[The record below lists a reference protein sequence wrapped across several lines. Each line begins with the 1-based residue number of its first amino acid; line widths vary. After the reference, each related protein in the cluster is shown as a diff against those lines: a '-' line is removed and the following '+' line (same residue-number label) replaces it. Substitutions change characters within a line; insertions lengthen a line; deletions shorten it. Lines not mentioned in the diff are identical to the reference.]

1 MAIFN
6 KKSEPKIEVEQIPAR
21 APMMAPPP
29 APAAPPQPARK
40 AYGIADAIV
49 LMRSLPVDQNVDLI
63 VQVIRATLAS
73 MNVKVG
79 DIIEDAIRKEKATE
93 AGISALH
100 GKVAELERE
109 LAARRQD
116 ILGLEADL
124 KETTAVKE
132 RLQLSE
138 EIGSATPLPGDAL
151 VETPA
156 PVVNGQFGSY
166 QHQP

>member
-6 KKSEPKIEVEQIPAR
+6 KKSEPRIEVEQIQR
-21 APMMAPPP
+21 APIASPPPP
-29 APAAPPQPARK
+29 APAVPARRV
-40 AYGIADAIV
+40 YGIGDAIQ

-73 MNVKVG
+73 MNVRVQ
-79 DIIEDAIRKEKATE
+79 DIIEDAVRKEKATE
-93 AGISALH
+93 AGISSLH
-100 GKVAELERE
+100 GKVADLERE
-109 LAARRQD
+109 LAARREE

-132 RLQLSE
+132 RLELAE
-138 EIGSATPLPGDAL
+138 PAAASAAAAF
-151 VETPA
+151 PA
-156 PVVNGQFGSY
+156 EQPPVVNGQFGTY

>member
-1 MAIFN
+1 
-6 KKSEPKIEVEQIPAR
+6 
-21 APMMAPPP
+21 
-29 APAAPPQPARK
+29 
-40 AYGIADAIV
+40 
-49 LMRSLPVDQNVDLI
+49 MRSLPVDQNVDLI

-109 LAARRQD
+109 LEARRQD

-138 EIGSATPLPGDAL
+138 EIGSPAALPADAL
-151 VETPA
+151 VENA
-156 PVVNGQFGSY
+156 PVVNGQFGTY

>member
-6 KKSEPKIEVEQIPAR
+6 KKSEPRIEVEQIPR
-21 APMMAPPP
+21 APAVAAPPP
-29 APAAPPQPARK
+29 SPTAPPPRK
-40 AYGIADAIV
+40 AYGIADAIL

-73 MNVKVG
+73 MNVKVQ
-79 DIIEDAIRKEKATE
+79 DIIEDAVRKEKATE

-109 LAARRQD
+109 LEARRQD
-116 ILGLEADL
+116 ILGLEIDL

-132 RLQLSE
+132 RLQLAE
-138 EIGSATPLPGDAL
+138 DIAAPLPADAL
-151 VETPA
+151 VETP
-156 PVVNGQFGSY
+156 PVVNGQFGAY

>member
-6 KKSEPKIEVEQIPAR
+6 KKSEPRIEVEQIPAR
-21 APMMAPPP
+21 APIAAAPPP
-29 APAAPPQPARK
+29 TPAAPPARK
-40 AYGIADAIV
+40 AYGIADAIL

-79 DIIEDAIRKEKATE
+79 DIIEDAVRKEKATE

-109 LAARRQD
+109 LEARRQD

-132 RLQLSE
+132 RLELSE
-138 EIGSATPLPGDAL
+138 GIATPLPADAM
-151 VETPA
+151 ENTP
-156 PVVNGQFGSY
+156 PPVNGQFGSY

>member
-1 MAIFN
+1 MALFN
-6 KKSEPKIEVEQIPAR
+6 KKSEPRIEVVQIPAR
-21 APMMAPPP
+21 APIMAAPPP
-29 APAAPPQPARK
+29 TPAAPPRK
-40 AYGIADAIV
+40 AYGIADAIL
-49 LMRSLPVDQNVDLI
+49 LMRSLPVDQNVDLV

-73 MNVKVG
+73 MNVKVQ
-79 DIIEDAIRKEKATE
+79 DIIEDAVRKEKATE

-109 LAARRQD
+109 LEARRQD

-132 RLQLSE
+132 RLELSE
-138 EIGSATPLPGDAL
+138 EPTALPADAVAETTP
-151 VETPA
+151 

>member
-1 MAIFN
+1 MSIFN
-6 KKSEPKIEVEQIPAR
+6 KKSEPRIDVEQIPAR
-21 APMMAPPP
+21 APVVAAPHPT
-29 APAAPPQPARK
+29 PAAPSQRK
-40 AYGIADAIV
+40 AYGIADAIL
-49 LMRSLPVDQNVDLI
+49 LMRSLPVDQNVDLV

-79 DIIEDAIRKEKATE
+79 DIIEDAVRKEKATE

-109 LAARRQD
+109 LEARRQD

-132 RLQLSE
+132 RLELSE
-138 EIGSATPLPGDAL
+138 GIATPLPADAL

-156 PVVNGQFGSY
+156 PVNGQFGSY

>member
-1 MAIFN
+1 
-6 KKSEPKIEVEQIPAR
+6 
-21 APMMAPPP
+21 
-29 APAAPPQPARK
+29 
-40 AYGIADAIV
+40 
-49 LMRSLPVDQNVDLI
+49 
-63 VQVIRATLAS
+63 

-109 LAARRQD
+109 LEARRQD
-116 ILGLEADL
+116 ILGLEIDL

-138 EIGSATPLPGDAL
+138 DPTPPLPADTL
-151 VETPA
+151 VENPA
-156 PVVNGQFGSY
+156 PVVNGQFGTY

>member
-6 KKSEPKIEVEQIPAR
+6 KKSEPRIDVEQIPAR
-21 APMMAPPP
+21 APVAAPPT
-29 APAAPPQPARK
+29 PAAPPQRK
-40 AYGIADAIV
+40 PYGIADAIL

-79 DIIEDAIRKEKATE
+79 DIIEDAVRKEKATE

-109 LAARRQD
+109 LEARRQD
-116 ILGLEADL
+116 ILGLEVDL

-132 RLQLSE
+132 RLELSE
-138 EIGSATPLPGDAL
+138 GIATPLPADAL
-151 VETPA
+151 VESTPA
-156 PVVNGQFGSY
+156 TVNGQFGSY

>member
-6 KKSEPKIEVEQIPAR
+6 KKSEPRIEVEQIQR
-21 APMMAPPP
+21 APIASPPPP
-29 APAAPPQPARK
+29 AAAVPARRV
-40 AYGIADAIV
+40 YGIGDAIQ

-73 MNVKVG
+73 MNVRVQ
-79 DIIEDAIRKEKATE
+79 DIIEDAVRKEKATE
-93 AGISALH
+93 AGISSLH
-100 GKVAELERE
+100 GKVADLERE
-109 LAARRQD
+109 LAARREE

-132 RLQLSE
+132 RLELAE
-138 EIGSATPLPGDAL
+138 PAAASAAAAF
-151 VETPA
+151 PA
-156 PVVNGQFGSY
+156 EQPPVVNGQFGTY

>member
-6 KKSEPKIEVEQIPAR
+6 KKSEPRIDVEQIPAR
-21 APMMAPPP
+21 APVAAPPP
-29 APAAPPQPARK
+29 TPAAPPVPARK
-40 AYGIADAIV
+40 AYGIADAIL

-79 DIIEDAIRKEKATE
+79 DIIEDAVRKEKATE

-109 LAARRQD
+109 LEARRQD

-138 EIGSATPLPGDAL
+138 EPTPLPTDAL
-151 VETPA
+151 VDSAA
-156 PVVNGQFGSY
+156 PVVNGQFGTY

>member
-6 KKSEPKIEVEQIPAR
+6 KKSEPKIEVEPIPAR
-21 APMMAPPP
+21 APIMAAPPP
-29 APAAPPQPARK
+29 TPAAPPRK
-40 AYGIADAIV
+40 AYGIADAIL

-79 DIIEDAIRKEKATE
+79 DIIEDAVRKEKATE
-93 AGISALH
+93 AGIAALH

-109 LAARRQD
+109 LEARRQD
-116 ILGLEADL
+116 IQGLEVDL
-124 KETTAVKE
+124 KETTSVKE
-132 RLQLSE
+132 RLMLSE
-138 EIGSATPLPGDAL
+138 EPTALPADAL
-151 VETPA
+151 VENPG
-156 PVVNGQFGSY
+156 PVVNGQFGTY